1 MFKYSSIKKFINNI
15 CHFFKIPVFNSPYQN
30 SRSVAELIIA
40 MIINLSR
47 KVGDH
52 NIKMHSGEWEKTSTN
67 CHEIRGK
74 TLGIVGYGHIGT
86 QVSVLAEVLGM
97 KVIYYDIVNQMP
109 LGNSKP
115 VSDLQTLLAKADFVT
130 LHVPQTPETY
140 NMIGKEQIQ
149 MMKKGSYL
157 LNASRGNVV
166 VIKDLIEALKSGHLS
181 GAYLDVFPEEPSH
194 NTKNCDLFVELSTCP
209 NTILTP
215 HIGGS
220 TVEAQDAIGEE
231 VSQRFIKFIKTGNTH
246 GAVNFPEM
254 DLPYTKRSVHRII
267 NVHKNRRGILKE
279 LNNILS
285 IYNVE
290 GQNLRTNNEIG
301 YFIADVD
308 SNTSDE
314 IKKRIQNMEDSIK
327 TRIVY

>member
-1 MFKYSSIKKFINNI
+1 
-15 CHFFKIPVFNSPYQN
+15 
-30 SRSVAELIIA
+30 

-52 NIKMHSGEWEKTSTN
+52 NIKMHSKEWEKTATD
-67 CHEIRGK
+67 CHEIRGR
-74 TLGIVGYGHIGT
+74 TLGIVGYGHIGS
-86 QVSVLAEVLGM
+86 QLSVLAEVLGM
-97 KVIYYDIVNQMP
+97 RVIYYDIVNQMP

-115 VSDLQTLLAKADFVT
+115 VSDLSTLLSQADYVT
-130 LHVPQTPETY
+130 LHVPQTPETE
-140 NMIGKEQIQ
+140 NMIGKEQFQ
-149 MMKKGSYL
+149 LMKKGSYL

-166 VIKDLIEALKSGHLS
+166 VIPDLIEALKAGHLS

-194 NTKNCDLFVELSTCP
+194 NTKNCDLFDEISSCP

-231 VSQRFIKFIKTGNTH
+231 VSQRFIQFLKTGNTH
-246 GAVNFPEM
+246 GAVNFPQI
-254 DLPYTKRSVHRII
+254 DLPYSGGSRHRII
-267 NVHKNRRGILKE
+267 NVHKNRKGILKE

-285 IYNVE
+285 IYNIE
-290 GQNLRTNNEIG
+290 GQNLRTNKDIG

-308 SNTSDE
+308 CDTSDE
-314 IKKRIQNMEDSIK
+314 IKKKIQNMEDSIK